1 MDRSK
6 KLLLIFGFS
15 LALMALEAGGGILSH
30 SLALL
35 SDAGHMLT
43 DSLSILLSYLAFRWS
58 AKPANESKTFGYHR
72 AEIIVAMIN
81 GLALAG
87 VSVYIFIEAAHRF
100 LHPEPIRVGLM
111 LIVAAIGLAG
121 NIFGLTLLHSESGDN
136 LNVRGAFLHIL
147 GDTISSVGVI
157 AGGVIIIFT
166 GWTVVDAL
174 ISVIIAGI
182 VLRSAV
188 NLIFESGE
196 ILLEGVPHD
205 INLTL
210 LKAEAGRIEGVR
222 DIHDIHI
229 WTITSGKH
237 AMSAHLLIGNVST
250 RESQSIVSKARKM
263 MEEKFNVTHTTF
275 EVECDVCKDNACE
288 FDHA

>member
-1 MDRSK
+1 LDRSK

-58 AKPANESKTFGYHR
+58 AKPATASKTFGYHR
-72 AEIIVAMIN
+72 AEIIVALIN
-81 GLALAG
+81 GLALAAI
-87 VSVYIFIEAAHRF
+87 SVYIFVEAAHRF
-100 LHPEPIRVGLM
+100 LHPEPIKVGIM

-121 NIFGLTLLHSESGDN
+121 NIFGLILLHSESNEN

-147 GDTISSVGVI
+147 GDTISSLGVI

-166 GWTVVDAL
+166 NWIVVDAL

-196 ILLEGVPHD
+196 ILLEGVPRG
-205 INLTL
+205 INLPL
-210 LKAEAGRIEGVR
+210 LKAEIGRIEGIR

-237 AMSAHLLIGNVST
+237 AMSAHLLINDITT
-250 RESQSIVSKARKM
+250 RQSQAIVLKVRSM
-263 MEEKFNVTHTTF
+263 VEEKFSISHTTL
-275 EVECDVCKDNACE
+275 EVECDTCKNNLCE
-288 FDHA
+288 FEHE